1 MERGRRGVAQQ
12 FQNHLQQ
19 YSRQQDSALMSM
31 SSILVTTWGNG
42 LFNVTGKIVR
52 QELAGQSF
60 RSLVAD
66 GRGGV
71 LAIVGGHSLCRR
83 SSDGAWTEI
92 AKSEFQLS
100 CCVPI
105 GNVVFA
111 GTEDAHILRIDPDAT
126 QQRLTGFDAVAGRD
140 KWYAGSAII
149 DGKRVGPPLGIR
161 SMAAS
166 CDGAVLLANVHVGGI
181 PRSTDAGL
189 TWQPTIDIESDV
201 HQVCTRPTRPD
212 IVIAAA
218 GVGLCMSR
226 DAGMTWTIEQRG
238 LHAHHCSAVAFGRND
253 IFVSAAESPFATE
266 GAVYRRPIDSNG
278 ALQPVAGG
286 MPKWTSGSADTNCI
300 ATRDSMVALIDRSG
314 RPFVTNDDGTSLSFL
329 FDLSDRQIVPSGLYI
344 C

>member
-1 MERGRRGVAQQ
+1 
-12 FQNHLQQ
+12 
-19 YSRQQDSALMSM
+19 MSM

-92 AKSEFQLS
+92 AKSEFDLS

-105 GNVVFA
+105 GDGAFV
-111 GTEDAHILRIDPDAT
+111 GTDDAHILRIDREEK

-161 SMAAS
+161 SMAAT

-314 RPFVTNDDGTSLSFL
+314 RLYVTNDDGTSWSFL